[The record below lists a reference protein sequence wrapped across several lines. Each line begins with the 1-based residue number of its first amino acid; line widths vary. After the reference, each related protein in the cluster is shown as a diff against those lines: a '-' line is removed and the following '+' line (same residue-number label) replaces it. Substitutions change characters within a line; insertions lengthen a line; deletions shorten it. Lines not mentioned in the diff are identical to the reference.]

1 MIFSKNNIFFII
13 LKLSNIWK
21 IKGGAGASSNLTL
34 LGSAGSKI
42 INNFYIVWNFCKN
55 IKNIKIVKIFALWH
69 RHLIFLIILKLSK
82 ILNFSTHMP
91 RCRGV
96 HCRPPVF
103 IIFLQFS
110 VFHFVS
116 HTWSSVTSWWR
127 DGCFDRAWFDF
138 EEECPKTWRPG
149 FQGPGTG
156 CRGFDTP
163 VGRWP
168 GELLYIDVIVQSNFR
183 LASVARFQNIFG
195 LVYDED
201 EDDDD
206 GDHDHFCFIAHYPP
220 WCKNKNE
227 EEDKLHITTKRLYI
241 YL

>member
-1 MIFSKNNIFFII
+1 MFLFDLCSIFVDFWSVAGRFLI
-13 LKLSNIWK
+13 K
-21 IKGGAGASSNLTL
+21 IRSSGG
-34 LGSAGSKI
+34 LGSK
-42 INNFYIVWNFCKN
+42 
-55 IKNIKIVKIFALWH
+55 
-69 RHLIFLIILKLSK
+69 
-82 ILNFSTHMP
+82 
-91 RCRGV
+91 
-96 HCRPPVF
+96 
-103 IIFLQFS
+103 
-110 VFHFVS
+110 
-116 HTWSSVTSWWR
+116 
-127 DGCFDRAWFDF
+127 
-138 EEECPKTWRPG
+138 ECPKTWRPG

-220 WCKNKNE
+220 
-227 EEDKLHITTKRLYI
+227 
-241 YL
+241 